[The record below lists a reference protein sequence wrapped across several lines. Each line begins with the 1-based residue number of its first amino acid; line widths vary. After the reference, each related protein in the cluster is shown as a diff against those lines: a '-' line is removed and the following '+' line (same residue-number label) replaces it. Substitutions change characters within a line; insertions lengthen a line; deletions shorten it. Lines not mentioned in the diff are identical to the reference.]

1 MFKKDFFVKGFN
13 GAGDFVLRKTK
24 LTDNTVRLVKDLIKK
39 MIEDKRA
46 CNYIERYHAKTNL
59 IKNRYFLNVTSMEN
73 ENKKRFL
80 IQKYLFI
87 RVILRDLVRN
97 PSIDYA
103 DRLRLSQCM
112 SSLPLNSVSTR
123 ARNRDILTGYP
134 RSYSRRLGLS
144 RHSIN
149 ELHSQGRI
157 PGLYMYTW

>member
-1 MFKKDFFVKGFN
+1 MFKSDFFVQGFN
-13 GAGDFVLRKTK
+13 RAGDFILRKAK
-24 LTDNTVRLVKDLIKK
+24 LTDNTVCLVKDFVNHMIK
-39 MIEDKRA
+39 DKRA
-46 CNYIERYHAKTNL
+46 CNYIERFYAKTNV
-59 IKNRYFLNVTSMEN
+59 IVNAHFLNIRKMEN
-73 ENKKRFL
+73 ENKKRKL
-80 IQKYLFI
+80 IQKYLFV
-87 RVILRDLVRN
+87 RVMLRHLIKN

-112 SSLPLNSVSTR
+112 SALPLNSVSTR